1 MELLAVGN
9 VCRTQIEHKVYGEV
23 AKTLDSLSYEIIKL
37 RLFRSGDK
45 SVLQFVLE
53 KSNGDPVSIDDCQ
66 KASKCISAILDTK
79 EEFIEN
85 SYNLEVMSSGINKP
99 LTRPIDFER
108 SIGSRVRIKVI
119 QKIEDVGVF
128 YGTISKFDGKV
139 VILNQETSSV
149 AINFSNISDATLD
162 LIEKEERVREDR
174 TTPEYKKKFQD
185 KRVSTRKFGTR
196 GGDERSYGRSN
207 DSDRSRDR
215 RSRGDSVE
223 REDRNTQTNRPDR
236 KFGTRREDER
246 SYSRSNDGDRSRDR
260 RNKGDSVER
269 EDRNTQTNRPDRKFD
284 SKRQDKGKPGGFKGS
299 GKRFGDF
306 KSNGKGDDNGRN
318 RGTSSSDNRSK
329 GRNSTTKN
337 REMNYGK

>member
-45 SVLQFVLE
+45 SVLQFILE

-185 KRVSTRKFGTR
+185 KRVSNRKFGTR

-207 DSDRSRDR
+207 DGDRSRDR

-236 KFGTRREDER
+236 KFGTR
-246 SYSRSNDGDRSRDR
+246 G
-260 RNKGDSVER
+260 G
-269 EDRNTQTNRPDRKFD
+269 
-284 SKRQDKGKPGGFKGS
+284 DKGKPGGFKRGS
-299 GKRFGDF
+299 KSFGDF
-306 KSNGKGDDNGRN
+306 KSDSKGDNDGRN
-318 RGTSSSDNRSK
+318 REKRSDDNRSK
-329 GRNSTTKN
+329 RRNSTTKN
-337 REMNYGK
+337 REMNYEK